1 MKFDVKY
8 TKLGNQFFFI
18 SNLTEWHFSY
28 RKDYNDIWL
37 SKTGPLDK
45 KEKVALREFKKIIK
59 KYGFIYRKNKSVYLG
74 KIFYT
79 HREKVIWQKLK
90 SFVNKDEFDKI
101 KNIFEIFTPRFEK
114 IWKFY
119 ELHFKRLNVIKK
131 SLNLKRNKELF
142 NKLEFIINRK
152 RKINK
157 INVVM
162 LFSPHGANATG
173 AGGANLGEKYVTLE
187 VPDLKLNS
195 WQTDYSVGVL
205 AHEIGHILF
214 NKNKYRNIITKLIK
228 KERLTE
234 KKYNNLD
241 PKRPLS
247 EIIEEI
253 ILESLVPFGAL
264 AQKYYKY
271 KPIHNFF
278 SDLYILNVGETFIK
292 FKKNKKIPLRKWRKC
307 LVWYI
312 YPLMSY
318 YVKNDKK
325 IDEDLIKN
333 ILFLIKK

>member
-1 MKFDVKY
+1 MKFDIKY

-18 SNLTEWHFSY
+18 SNLTEWHFSC

-37 SKTGPLDK
+37 LKTGPLDK

-59 KYGFIYRKNKSVYLG
+59 KYGFIYRKNKSIYLG
-74 KIFYT
+74 KIFYM
-79 HREKVIWQKLK
+79 HQEKEIWQTLK
-90 SFVNKDEFDKI
+90 KFVNKDEFDKI

-114 IWKFY
+114 IWKLY
-119 ELHFKRLNVIKK
+119 ELYFKRLNVIKK

-162 LFSPHGANATG
+162 LFSPHGTNATG

-195 WQTDYSVGVL
+195 WQTDYSVGIL

-253 ILESLVPFGAL
+253 VLESLVPFGAL

-318 YVKNDKK
+318 YIKNNKK
-325 IDEDLIKN
+325 IDENLIKN